1 MILLKHLCSAM
12 PIFHASRAY
21 CTRFLMAGGPS
32 RAAKYGT
39 RPPRSFA
46 GSAEVC

>member
-1 MILLKHLCSAM
+1 
-12 PIFHASRAY
+12 
-21 CTRFLMAGGPS
+21 MAGGPS